1 MNDIVYFV
9 KDSEENEELRYSLR
23 TLNNFPHR
31 KVWFYGGCPD
41 GLKPDHHVYVEQN
54 EENKWQNVNKM
65 LRLACKNKKI
75 TKNFWVFN
83 DDFFVMKPIDKP
95 TNYYNGDL
103 YKRIVTL
110 EDKFGRTTPYSQLLR
125 DVCKE
130 LESLGVTTKNYTL
143 HVPMLI
149 NRDKALELFK
159 ISNFPGYRSLYANYF
174 NIGGEQMS
182 DVKITSKEKVYKD
195 GIYLST
201 DDKSFDGKVGEQ
213 IREIFHNKCKYEL

>member
-1 MNDIVYFV
+1 MYDIVYFV

-23 TLNNFPHR
+23 TLKNFPHR

-41 GLKPDHHVYVEQN
+41 GLKPDYHVYVEQN

-110 EDKFGRTTPYSQLLR
+110 EDKFGRITPYSQLLR

-130 LESLGVTTKNYTL
+130 LESLGATTKNYTL

-149 NRDKALELFK
+149 NRDKALELFR
-159 ISNFPGYRSLYANYF
+159 ISDFPGYRSLYANYF

-201 DDKSFDGKVGEQ
+201 DDKSFEGKIGEQ
-213 IREIFHNKCKYEL
+213 IMEIFPDKCKYEL

>member
-23 TLNNFPHR
+23 TLKNFPHR

-110 EDKFGRTTPYSQLLR
+110 EDKFGRITPYSQLLR

-130 LESLGVTTKNYTL
+130 LESLGATTKNYTL

-149 NRDKALELFK
+149 NRDKALELFR
-159 ISNFPGYRSLYANYF
+159 ISDFPGYRSLYANYF

-182 DVKITSKEKVYKD
+182 DVKITSKEKVYRD

-201 DDKSFDGKVGEQ
+201 DDKSFEGEVGEQ
-213 IREIFHNKCKYEL
+213 IREIFSDKCKYEL

>member
-9 KDSEENEELRYSLR
+9 KDSEENEELKYSLR
-23 TLNNFPHR
+23 TLKNFPHR
-31 KVWFYGGCPD
+31 KVWFYGGCPAN
-41 GLKPDHHVYVEQN
+41 LKPDHHVYVEQN

-83 DDFFVMKPIDKP
+83 DDFFVMKQIDKP

-110 EDKFGRTTPYSQLLR
+110 ENKYNRITPYSQLLR

-130 LESLGVTTKNYTL
+130 LESMGATTKNYTL

-159 ISNFPGYRSLYANYF
+159 ISDFPGYRSLYANYF
-174 NIGGEQMS
+174 NIGGEQMR

-201 DDKSFDGKVGEQ
+201 DDKSFEGKVGEQ
-213 IREIFHNKCKYEL
+213 IREIFSDKCKYEL

>member
-23 TLNNFPHR
+23 TLKNFPHR

-41 GLKPDHHVYVEQN
+41 NLKPDHHVYVEQN

-110 EDKFGRTTPYSQLLR
+110 EDKFDRITPYSQLLR

-130 LESLGVTTKNYTL
+130 LESLGATTKNYTL

-149 NRDKALELFK
+149 NRDKALELFR
-159 ISNFPGYRSLYANYF
+159 ISDFPGYRSLYANYF

-201 DDKSFDGKVGEQ
+201 DDNSFEGKVGEQ
-213 IREIFHNKCKYEL
+213 IREIFPDKCIYEL

>member
-9 KDSEENEELRYSLR
+9 KDTEENEELRYSLR
-23 TLNNFPHR
+23 TLKNFPHR
-31 KVWFYGGCPD
+31 KVWFYGGCPE
-41 GLKPDHHVYVEQN
+41 GLKPDQHVYVEQN
-54 EENKWQNVNKM
+54 EKNKWQNVNKM

-110 EDKFGRTTPYSQLLR
+110 EDKFGKITSYSQLLR

-130 LESLGVTTKNYTL
+130 LESLGATTKNYTL
-143 HVPMLI
+143 HIPMLI

-159 ISNFPGYRSLYANYF
+159 ISDFPGYRSLYANYF
-174 NIGGEQMS
+174 NIGGKQMR
-182 DVKITSKEKVYKD
+182 DVKIISKEKVYKD

-201 DDKSFDGKVGEQ
+201 DDKSFKGKVGEQ
-213 IREIFHNKCKYEL
+213 IRQLFPNKCKYEL